1 MTLSD
6 VIQLIGAGFTK
17 ADIEAMEAQDQVE
30 NPDLAPKEEPKQ
42 APEAQA
48 PESAPQAPAADPALL
63 EAIKTL
69 TAAVQH
75 SNVLNTAQPVNTT
88 PDVQKEADDI
98 LTKFCNT

>member
-30 NPDLAPKEEPKQ
+30 NPDLAPKEEQ
-42 APEAQA
+42 APEATA

-98 LTKFCNT
+98 LTTFCNT